1 MMLSGSTSNL
11 RNGSLST
18 IVDSIGIWDLSYSQ
32 LNKFL
37 KDLIH
42 ACHHVRPSKFSEVIN
57 TQYSMHEASVVSF
70 LFEINYT
77 VVMFISE
84 NKLQI
89 SIFSLTSHFRVLVI
103 RALRLECGTEWLLKA
118 LLTEAI
124 QWVYAYIFYSK
135 QFKII
140 IWIWHCLIRMNI
152 YEQKKTH
159 LNPFMVNGLTSLMS
173 D

>member
-1 MMLSGSTSNL
+1 MEAHLK
-11 RNGSLST
+11 NGPLST
-18 IVDSIGIWDLSYSQ
+18 ILDWIGIWDLSYSQ

-42 ACHHVRPSKFSEVIN
+42 TCHHVRPSKFSEVIN
-57 TQYSMHEASVVSF
+57 TQYSMHEASIMS
-70 LFEINYT
+70 LRLKKIIQS

-89 SIFSLTSHFRVLVI
+89 SIFSLTSHFRVLVT

-124 QWVYAYIFYSK
+124 QWVYVYIYSK
-135 QFKII
+135 QFEIL
-140 IWIWHCLIRMNI
+140 IWIWHCLIRRNI

-159 LNPFMVNGLTSLMS
+159 LNPFIVNGLTSLMS